1 MTVGDRVM
9 SKGEQKINMP
19 IHVLFEKIGTEES
32 LKVINPQL
40 KEIQV
45 LHTLNINGKE
55 AKVNYMRYAGIWPV
69 EDRDLV
75 NIGIKLKGDE
85 ECLIATQHCD
95 YPRPLEKKVTRAKC
109 FIGGWVLKKIDA

>member
-40 KEIQV
+40 KEI
-45 LHTLNINGKE
+45 NINGKE